1 MTHVLLIPNVG
12 WPELLAR
19 ARRLEELG
27 VETVWVD
34 DHALNPAHPAQP
46 WLDAWS
52 VLPALA
58 AATSRI
64 RLGPLVANGVLH
76 APAVLARHALSVDH
90 ISGGRLELGL
100 GAGYAASDHA
110 AAGTTPRPDRL
121 AELVTTVA
129 AALRAE
135 PAIDGYPPLAP
146 VERRVPL
153 TVAAHGRHALR
164 IAARYADR
172 WVSYGGFGLDTPTHL
187 AVTRDRIAVLD
198 EASASEGAGRRVRRM
213 LLAGSPAVTAEP
225 IWRSVE
231 AVTDFVGRYRELGID
246 EFTFYHQD
254 SAVFEDYLA
263 GAT

>member
-12 WPELLAR
+12 WPRLLAR

-52 VLPALA
+52 VLSALA
-58 AATSRI
+58 AATSRL
-64 RLGPLVANGVLH
+64 RLGPLVANGVLR

-129 AALRAE
+129 AALREE

-146 VERRVPL
+146 VERRIPL
-153 TVAAHGRHALR
+153 TIAAHGRRALHV
-164 IAARYADR
+164 AARYADR
-172 WVSYGGFGLDTPTHL
+172 WVSYGGFGLDTATHL
-187 AVTRDRIAVLD
+187 AVTAERIAVLD
-198 EASASEGAGRRVRRM
+198 EASAGRKVRRM

-225 IWRSVE
+225 IWRSVA

-246 EFTFYHQD
+246 EFTFYYQD
-254 SAVFEDYLA
+254 SAVFEDYL
-263 GAT
+263 TT